1 MNWYVAKLVFRVIS
15 GDGDHQAQF
24 DEQLRLISADTELNA
39 YEKANKIGHA
49 NQDSFKNIEKQTVKW
64 QFIDV
69 AELNRIN
76 EPTDGAELYYN
87 IHETP
92 DADLY
97 IAWAHH
103 KAALLG
109 IRNWGV
115 VSVVSSE
122 WWVVSGEKK

>member
-24 DEQLRLISADTELNA
+24 DEQLRLISAEDEKLA
-39 YEKANKIGHA
+39 FEKASLMGLN
-49 NQDSFKNIEKQTVKW
+49 NQDSFMNNQKQTVKW

-69 AELNRIN
+69 AEINRLNDLQ
-76 EPTDGAELYYN
+76 DGTELYYQ
-87 IHETP
+87 IHEAP

-103 KAALLG
+103 KSALL
-109 IRNWGV
+109 
-115 VSVVSSE
+115 SV
-122 WWVVSGEKK
+122 KI

>member
-1 MNWYVAKLVFRVIS
+1 MNWYIAKLVFRVIS

-39 YEKANKIGHA
+39 FEKANKIGHA
-49 NQDSFKNIEKQTVKW
+49 NQDSFQNIERQTVKW

-69 AELNRIN
+69 AELNQIG
-76 EPTDGAELYYN
+76 ELTDGAELYYN

-103 KAALLG
+103 KSALLG
-109 IRNWGV
+109 ARN
-115 VSVVSSE
+115 
-122 WWVVSGEKK
+122 

>member
-24 DEQLRLISADTELNA
+24 DEQLRLISAETELNA
-39 YEKANKIGHA
+39 FEKANKIGHA
-49 NQDSFKNIEKQTVKW
+49 NQDSFKNIERQTVKW

-69 AELNRIN
+69 AELNPIS
-76 EPTDGAELYYN
+76 EPTDGTELYYN

-109 IRNWGV
+109 VRN
-115 VSVVSSE
+115 
-122 WWVVSGEKK
+122 

>member
-24 DEQLRLISADTELNA
+24 DEQLRLISADTDLNA

-69 AELNRIN
+69 AELNQIN
-76 EPTDGAELYYN
+76 ELTDGAELYYH

-103 KAALLG
+103 KSALLG
-109 IRNWGV
+109 ARN
-115 VSVVSSE
+115 
-122 WWVVSGEKK
+122 

>member
-15 GDGDHQAQF
+15 GNGDHLPQF
-24 DEQLRLISADTELNA
+24 DEQLRLINADTELSA

-49 NQDSFKNIEKQTVKW
+49 NQDCFKNIEKQTVKW

-69 AELNRIN
+69 AELNQITDL
-76 EPTDGAELYYN
+76 TDGAELYYN

-103 KAALLG
+103 KSALLG
-109 IRNWGV
+109 ARN
-115 VSVVSSE
+115 
-122 WWVVSGEKK
+122 